1 MTSTR
6 TLPVRDR
13 PGRRAWLGPIALLL
27 AVLCWFMPLGGVAV
41 AVAAIACASASILT
55 DRQYRLDWTAVA
67 GASIGAGQL
76 FFTVFLMAM
85 EAAGH

>member
-1 MTSTR
+1 MTLLR

-13 PGRRAWLGPIALLL
+13 PGRRAWLGPLSLLL
-27 AVLCWFMPLGGVAV
+27 AVLCWFLPLGSV
-41 AVAAIACASASILT
+41 AVAAVAIACATASILT
-55 DRQYRLDWTAVA
+55 DREYRLDWTAVA
-67 GASIGAGQL
+67 GASIAAGQL

>member
-1 MTSTR
+1 MR

-13 PGRRAWLGPIALLL
+13 PGRRAWLGPISLLL
-27 AVLCWFMPLGGVAV
+27 AVLCWFVPVGGVVV
-41 AVAAIACASASILT
+41 AAAAIACAIASMLT